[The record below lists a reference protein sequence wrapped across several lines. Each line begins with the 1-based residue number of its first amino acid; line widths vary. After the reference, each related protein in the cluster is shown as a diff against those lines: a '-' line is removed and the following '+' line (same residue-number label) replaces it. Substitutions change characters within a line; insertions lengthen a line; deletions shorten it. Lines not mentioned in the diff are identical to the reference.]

1 MLKACRSPR
10 AAYGRGVAVGQR
22 PPPDL
27 ERAGRGVVPDRHQ
40 RAGRAVRAVKV
51 QYQQS
56 LAQLRALEL
65 TVAPTSPTRRLTVE
79 SAFQQV
85 QAAAASRELSQ
96 KRLEAEQ
103 SKFEVGMSYNYNV
116 VLAQRDFTD
125 AQNTEL
131 RAILNYRKALVDFQR
146 KQETA
151 AR

>member
-1 MLKACRSPR
+1 MIN
-10 AAYGRGVAVGQR
+10 
-22 PPPDL
+22 
-27 ERAGRGVVPDRHQ
+27 EAGYID
-40 RAGRAVRAVKV
+40 AVRQIGDRLLPTWSVQLNVSYPLGTSSQDATLARSKV

-65 TVAPTSPTRRLTVE
+65 SVATDLTNQAMTVQ

-85 QAAAASRELSQ
+85 QTAAASRALSQ

-125 AQNTEL
+125 AQNSEL
-131 RAILNYRKALVDFQR
+131 LAILNYRKALVDFQR
-146 KQETA
+146 KQEA
-151 AR
+151 PAR

>member
-1 MLKACRSPR
+1 MSYPIGTSSQDATLARS
-10 AAYGRGVAVGQR
+10 
-22 PPPDL
+22 
-27 ERAGRGVVPDRHQ
+27 
-40 RAGRAVRAVKV
+40 KV

-65 TVAPTSPTRRLTVE
+65 TVATDLTNQAMTVQ

-85 QAAAASRELSQ
+85 QTAAASRALSQ

-125 AQNTEL
+125 AQNSEL
-131 RAILNYRKALVDFQR
+131 LAILNYRKALVDFQR
-146 KQETA
+146 KQEA
-151 AR
+151 PAR

>member
-1 MLKACRSPR
+1 
-10 AAYGRGVAVGQR
+10 
-22 PPPDL
+22 
-27 ERAGRGVVPDRHQ
+27 
-40 RAGRAVRAVKV
+40 V
-51 QYQQS
+51 QYQQA

-65 TVAPTSPTRRLTVE
+65 TVATDITNQALTVT

-85 QAAAASRELSQ
+85 QAAAASRALSQ